1 MTLKSYL
8 RMLLA
13 AVTLLFVTSGCND
26 DDDKVGPPPSYSFS
40 VAVSD
45 VAQTEATVTVT
56 PSNDQATY
64 YYAAVKKAEFDT
76 FESDAAYA
84 QHILDN
90 LKAIADKKVLPLSEY
105 LATALVKGSAERRRA
120 DHPARTAEN
129 HRSDGRHRLLCRCAR
144 HADGRPLHLRSGE
157 RGVQDGRCSG
167 ACLGVVYYDDSRL

>member
-90 LKAIADKKVLPLSEY
+90 LKAIADKKVLPSSRE
-105 LATALVKGSAERRRA
+105 AHRRKS
-120 DHPARTAEN
+120 PI
-129 HRSDGRHRLLCRCAR
+129 
-144 HADGRPLHLRSGE
+144 
-157 RGVQDGRCSG
+157 
-167 ACLGVVYYDDSRL
+167 

>member
-13 AVTLLFVTSGCND
+13 AVTLLFVTNSD
-26 DDDKVGPPPSYSFS
+26 PPPSYSFS

-90 LKAIADKKVLPLSEY
+90 LKAIADKKVLPLSE
-105 LATALVKGSAERRRA
+105 
-120 DHPARTAEN
+120 
-129 HRSDGRHRLLCRCAR
+129 
-144 HADGRPLHLRSGE
+144 
-157 RGVQDGRCSG
+157 
-167 ACLGVVYYDDSRL
+167 

>member
-64 YYAAVKKAEFDT
+64 YYAAVKGRVRHVRVRRGLCPAYSRQS
-76 FESDAAYA
+76 ESY
-84 QHILDN
+84 
-90 LKAIADKKVLPLSEY
+90 
-105 LATALVKGSAERRRA
+105 
-120 DHPARTAEN
+120 
-129 HRSDGRHRLLCRCAR
+129 
-144 HADGRPLHLRSGE
+144 
-157 RGVQDGRCSG
+157 RG
-167 ACLGVVYYDDSRL
+167 

>member
-26 DDDKVGPPPSYSFS
+26 DDDIVGPPPSYSFS

-84 QHILDN
+84 QHINELIEG
-90 LKAIADKKVLPLSEY
+90 L
-105 LATALVKGSAERRRA
+105 
-120 DHPARTAEN
+120 
-129 HRSDGRHRLLCRCAR
+129 
-144 HADGRPLHLRSGE
+144 
-157 RGVQDGRCSG
+157 
-167 ACLGVVYYDDSRL
+167 